1 MNVLRSIRGKLIE
14 FVAPI
19 LSDRIF
25 IKLMFYHRV
34 GYWCNLK
41 NPQTFCEKIQWLKLN
56 NKRTDFTKLVDKV
69 DSKRFVESI
78 VGNEYIIPT
87 LGVWD
92 HFDDID
98 FSKLPDGFIIKCA
111 HDSSKGV
118 VVKDKSLINV
128 VSLKKRMEHFQRR
141 SYFMHNREYPYK
153 DVPHR
158 LIAEQFMVNGTDKV
172 LKDYK
177 FFCFNGKAEFCQLIA
192 DRTTDETIDFYD
204 RNWNHQEFIGLNP
217 KVHQASDLEKMPV
230 NYQEMLE
237 VADKLATAINHP
249 FVRIDLYNV
258 NGKVYFGEI
267 TFFPAGGFG
276 SFRPNIW
283 NKKLGQMLNID
294 YKQV

>member
-1 MNVLRSIRGKLIE
+1 MKVLRSIRGKLLK
-14 FVAPI
+14 FVAPV
-19 LSDRIF
+19 LSDRQF

-34 GYWCNLK
+34 GYWCNLQT
-41 NPQTFCEKIQWLKLN
+41 PQTFCEKIQWLKLN
-56 NKRTDFTKLVDKV
+56 NQRPDFTKLVDKV
-69 DSKRFVESI
+69 DSKGFVERI
-78 VGNEYIIPT
+78 VGKEYIIPT

-98 FSKLPDGFIIKCA
+98 FSKLPDGFILKCA

-118 VVKDKSLINV
+118 VVKDKTQIDIT
-128 VSLKKRMEHFQRR
+128 SLKKRMEHFQKR

-158 LIAEQFMVNGTDKV
+158 LIAEQFMVNGTDNE

-177 FFCFNGKAEFCQLIA
+177 FFCFNGKAEYCQLIA

-204 RNWNHQEFIGLNP
+204 RSWNHQEFIGLNP
-217 KVHQASDLEKMPV
+217 NVHQALVSEIKPV

-267 TFFPAGGFG
+267 TFFPAGGYG
-276 SFRPNIW
+276 TFRPKVW
-283 NKKLGQMLNID
+283 DSKLGQMINLE
-294 YKQV
+294 KSL

>member
-1 MNVLRSIRGKLIE
+1 MKVLRSIRGKLLK
-14 FVAPI
+14 FVAPV
-19 LSDRIF
+19 LSDRVF

-34 GYWCNLK
+34 GYWCDLQ

-56 NKRTDFTKLVDKV
+56 NQRPDFTKLVDKV
-69 DSKRFVESI
+69 DSKGFVERI
-78 VGNEYIIPT
+78 VGKEYIIPT

-98 FSKLPDGFIIKCA
+98 FSKLPDGFILKCA

-118 VVKDKSLINV
+118 VVKDKTQIDIT
-128 VSLKKRMEHFQRR
+128 SLKQRMEHFQKR

-158 LIAEQFMVNGTDKV
+158 LIAEQFMVNGTDKE

-177 FFCFNGKAEFCQLIA
+177 FFCFNGKAEYCQLIA

-204 RNWNHQEFIGLNP
+204 RSWNHQEFIGLNP
-217 KVHQASDLEKMPV
+217 NVHHALISEIKPV

-267 TFFPAGGFG
+267 TFFPAGGYG
-276 SFRPNIW
+276 TFRPKVW
-283 NKKLGQMLNID
+283 DSKLGQMINLD
-294 YKQV
+294 K

>member
-87 LGVWD
+87 FGVWD

-158 LIAEQFMVNGTDKV
+158 LIAEQFMVNGTDKE

-217 KVHQASDLEKMPV
+217 KVHQAFDLEKMPV